1 MRSVSA
7 NRTGLSRLGRYLSGR
22 WLLVAGLI
30 VIATG
35 SAAAQAGGWLL
46 VRVAIDD
53 GIAKGDEH
61 TLTVVVA
68 IYLVVNLLGWLCQ
81 LVLIRGLA
89 RVGQGIVLGLRRD
102 LFDHLT
108 SLSLRYFSEQRAGWI
123 IARVTSDVDAIS
135 DALSQGLPTLVSNV
149 VLLPTTV
156 IVLFVVDW
164 RLGIV
169 AMVILPPTLVL
180 TRWFQRKSAV
190 AQLEVRN
197 RIAAVTAQVAESVS
211 GMAIVQA
218 FNRERQFQGQFDELN
233 AENRTAN
240 IYAQKLFSVFFPSI
254 ELLGAVSTCAVLV
267 VGSRLLADG
276 TLTIGTLITAIYLLQ
291 LVFQPLQELSDVYGQ
306 LQAAAAAMV
315 KVSSVLDAEPDI
327 GDRPGAAAL
336 GPIAGSIDLDH
347 VHFAYGDTKVL
358 HDIEIHV
365 PPGGCVALVGQTG
378 GGKSTLAK
386 LIARFYDPGS
396 GAVRVDGTDLRE
408 VQLSSYRRQLGV
420 VLQDPFL
427 FSGTIADN
435 VRFGRPEATDAEV
448 RRDRERDRPRPAGR
462 APARWARTRGARGR
476 RRPLGGR
483 AAADLDRAG
492 AARRSAHPDPRR
504 GDVQHRPPDRGR
516 DRARARPAPARPQLD
531 HHRPPPRH
539 RPPGRCC
546 ARGRARPHRPA
557 RRAGRPARR
566 RRAVPAAR
574 ERPPHGRAAGRRR
587 RVAARPRRCLHAAAD
602 RRTIGPEFVPNAT

>member
-1 MRSVSA
+1 
-7 NRTGLSRLGRYLSGR
+7 
-22 WLLVAGLI
+22 VAGLI

-35 SAAAQAGGWLL
+35 SAAAQSGGWLL
-46 VRVAIDD
+46 VRAAIDD
-53 GIAKGDEH
+53 GIAKHNEH
-61 TLTVVVA
+61 TLTVVVIA
-68 IYLVVNLLGWLCQ
+68 YLLVNLVGWLCQ

-89 RVGQGIVLGLRRD
+89 RIGQGIVLGLRRD

-156 IVLFVVDW
+156 VVLFVVDW
-164 RLGIV
+164 RLGLV

-211 GMAIVQA
+211 GMAIIQA

-233 AENRTAN
+233 HENRSAN

-254 ELLGAVSTCAVLV
+254 ELLGAISTCAVLV
-267 VGSRLLADG
+267 VGARLLANG

-315 KVSSVLDAEPDI
+315 KVTSVLDSEPEI
-327 GDRPGAAAL
+327 GDAPGAHAM
-336 GPIAGSIDLDH
+336 GPIAGRIDLDH
-347 VHFAYGDTKVL
+347 IHFAYGEADIL
-358 HDIEIHV
+358 HDISIHV
-365 PPGGCVALVGQTG
+365 PAGGCIALVGQTG

-386 LIARFYDPGS
+386 LIARFYDPRIGS
-396 GAVRVDGTDLRE
+396 VRVDGTDLRG
-408 VQLSSYRRQLGV
+408 VRLASYRRQLGV

-435 VRFGRPEATDAEV
+435 IRFARPGATDAEV
-448 RRDRERDRPRPAGR
+448 RDTAAAIGLDRLLGRLHGGLAHEVREGGAGLSAGERQLISIARALLADPRILILDEATSNIDRPTEVAIERALDRLLHGRTSIIIAHRLATVRRADAVLVVERGTIVQSGVPADLLAVEGPFRNLAGSLQTAHRPTA
-462 APARWARTRGARGR
+462 APRRRGPAPVSARG
-476 RRPLGGR
+476 
-483 AAADLDRAG
+483 
-492 AARRSAHPDPRR
+492 
-504 GDVQHRPPDRGR
+504 HR
-516 DRARARPAPARPQLD
+516 
-531 HHRPPPRH
+531 
-539 RPPGRCC
+539 
-546 ARGRARPHRPA
+546 
-557 RRAGRPARR
+557 
-566 RRAVPAAR
+566 
-574 ERPPHGRAAGRRR
+574 
-587 RVAARPRRCLHAAAD
+587 
-602 RRTIGPEFVPNAT
+602 